1 MKISKQKKEPICLT
15 GNQEIAIGLQYTDL
29 NGQNQNTEM
38 GTYAVCV
45 EEQSSSYKTKTTNK
59 ALRTSGRIVAG
70 IFFLAV
76 ILVMLYYIKKR

>member
-1 MKISKQKKEPICLT
+1 
-15 GNQEIAIGLQYTDL
+15 
-29 NGQNQNTEM
+29 M

-59 ALRTSGRIVAG
+59 ALRTNGRIVAG

-76 ILVMLYYIKKR
+76 ILVMLFYIKKR